1 MATVNC
7 SQHLFLDGRLHF
19 HTETYGANG
28 RPSKYW
34 LSTIHIYDMMCVTCE
49 LFSLYTKMWIC
60 HVKVETPTGVVAIVI
75 ECRSIK
81 SMSDFSSAQE
91 KQKKTASNIA
101 LKKLKHMECI

>member
-1 MATVNC
+1 V
-7 SQHLFLDGRLHF
+7 
-19 HTETYGANG
+19 
-28 RPSKYW
+28 
-34 LSTIHIYDMMCVTCE
+34 
-49 LFSLYTKMWIC
+49 WIC

-91 KQKKTASNIA
+91 KEKKTASNIA

>member
-1 MATVNC
+1 MGG
-7 SQHLFLDGRLHF
+7 HR
-19 HTETYGANG
+19 
-28 RPSKYW
+28 
-34 LSTIHIYDMMCVTCE
+34 STGCPQFIYMMCVNCE
-49 LFSLYTKMWIC
+49 LFSLYTKVWIC

-91 KQKKTASNIA
+91 KEKKTASNIA